1 LDSSSPAKATAAE
14 NKEGRP
20 VRERERERER
30 ERPKHQT
37 ERTLLSSFN
46 GQKRVISNVALE
58 EEALLI

>member
-20 VRERERERER
+20 VTERERT
-30 ERPKHQT
+30 KHQT

-46 GQKRVISNVALE
+46 GQKRVISNVELE
-58 EEALLI
+58 EEALLM